1 MNILVNVPLER
12 QLIEDT
18 KTNRYWLDYF
28 RESYEQ
34 FIGVSTATIKK
45 QLYTLEEQIE
55 RYSKNLA
62 YWYIQLELEK
72 TESHVNYPNDIQ
84 PKSEFIKSQ
93 ITRLLNIIKDIFP
106 PIIPPTIHEKA
117 IDIKNNTR
125 IIINK
130 SLRTCSRCH
139 STKLE
144 SGFGINAKGEFY
156 KSCDKCRKKRRDIKE
171 ELTPKPDEIKS
182 TERKLEYMRQYLQ
195 DNKDRLNER
204 RNQKIECECGS
215 TFSKQYKYLHL
226 RTQQH
231 KAYIKSLE
239 ETNK

>member
-1 MNILVNVPLER
+1 MSILVNVPIVR

-18 KTNRYWLDYF
+18 NSNRYWLDYF
-28 RESYEQ
+28 RTSYEE

-45 QLYTLEEQIE
+45 QLYTLEEQVE
-55 RYSKNLA
+55 KYSRNLA

-84 PKSEFIKSQ
+84 PKNEFIKSQ

-106 PIIPPTIHEKA
+106 SVVPPTIHEKA

-139 STKLE
+139 SNILLDFFEK
-144 SGFGINAKGEFY
+144 NRKGELY
-156 KSCDKCRKKRRDIKE
+156 KTCNRCNKKK
-171 ELTPKPDEIKS
+171 K
-182 TERKLEYMRQYLQ
+182 
-195 DNKDRLNER
+195 
-204 RNQKIECECGS
+204 
-215 TFSKQYKYLHL
+215 
-226 RTQQH
+226 
-231 KAYIKSLE
+231 
-239 ETNK
+239 